1 MPSVIP
7 THFEP
12 PPTDNFPF
20 PAPFI
25 LTSVERF
32 WCMNDPVKIIY
43 IKRRH
48 LEENLKTIEQQIGMS
63 EEQRKKFLDWWCS
76 PGQHNPSEIR
86 AEGDRY
92 FNLRQRAENWMK
104 KPTRTKQEQQQPS
117 RMERYAESARQFLS
131 AQQQNVPNPGA
142 EPQAG
147 GYANIPDDQ

>member
-48 LEENLKTIEQQIGMS
+48 LEENLKTIEQQIGMN
-63 EEQRKKFLDWWCS
+63 EEQRKKFLDS
-76 PGQHNPSEIR
+76 LK
-86 AEGDRY
+86 D
-92 FNLRQRAENWMK
+92 F
-104 KPTRTKQEQQQPS
+104 
-117 RMERYAESARQFLS
+117 F
-131 AQQQNVPNPGA
+131 
-142 EPQAG
+142 
-147 GYANIPDDQ
+147 D